1 MVSIIISG
9 MAGVGKS
16 TVAAMISK
24 ELGIEL
30 KVGGDL
36 LKEYAKNLGF
46 AGTERID
53 FWDTEAGKKF
63 LELRKQNE
71 LFDRELDAYLNKLIN
86 QKEVVITSW
95 SLPWISEGNHVKVWL
110 KASQQTRAQRISR
123 RDSIPL
129 EKALEIVKLRD
140 EENYQHY
147 KKLYGIELDRDLSV
161 FNVVIDTER
170 VDPATI
176 SKMLIAYYRSY
187 KTYLSE
193 EYEKNRGSTDRE
205 D

>member
-24 ELGIEL
+24 ELGMEL

-46 AGTERID
+46 TGTERID
-53 FWDTEAGKKF
+53 FWDTEEGKKF
-63 LELRKQNE
+63 LELRTQNE
-71 LFDRELDAYLNKLIN
+71 LFDKELDAYLNRLIN
-86 QKEVVITSW
+86 QKELVITSW

-110 KASQQTRAQRISR
+110 KASQQTRARRISK
-123 RDSIPL
+123 RDSISL
-129 EKALEIVKLRD
+129 EKALEIVKTRD

-147 KKLYGIELDRDLSV
+147 KKLYGIELDKDLSV
-161 FNVVIDTER
+161 FNVVIDTEY

-187 KTYLSE
+187 KMYLSE
-193 EYEKNRGSTDRE
+193 EYEKNCGSANRKD
-205 D
+205 